1 MFARNNAR
9 AAALSAAGVHEPAA
23 GAAGLVA
30 DATTQPVKTLKS
42 ETTVQA
48 RDRVTDSIVA
58 RATPRREHAPRP
70 AAMLDYCIAR
80 DAERAT

>member
-1 MFARNNAR
+1 MFARNNVR
-9 AAALSAAGVHEPAA
+9 AATLSAAGVHEVD
-23 GAAGLVA
+23 AAGLVA

-80 DAERAT
+80 DAERAS